1 LVLLLWAG
9 VTVASQVDLHK
20 RIYGGRDCGA
30 TERPHHVV
38 LISDNITHQSL
49 CGGTLISDQWVL
61 SAAHCYEPEWTL
73 TATLGKLR
81 NPTERHVITDQ
92 PVVFRHPQTNE
103 KHDIMLLKLPKKTSL
118 PRAVLPLNCLGHPNM

>member
-1 LVLLLWAG
+1 METWSIRSYSIYTNRPPLTDCSPLITNTGLCVPG

-38 LISDNITHQSL
+38 LTSTSDPDYF

-61 SAAHCYEPEWTL
+61 TAAHCYEPGW
-73 TATLGKLR
+73 
-81 NPTERHVITDQ
+81 
-92 PVVFRHPQTNE
+92 
-103 KHDIMLLKLPKKTSL
+103 
-118 PRAVLPLNCLGHPNM
+118 